1 MANEPCLPVRLT
13 AWQNA
18 QLKLK
23 FEQNLRQH
31 SKKGKKNA
39 SASRWE
45 NMAKLYAN
53 YAAWRGEQPSSHS
66 KLPVKFC
73 LTSFWPNQIAEE
85 PRAQPSM
92 PPKA

>member
-1 MANEPCLPVRLT
+1 MQWPTNRVCLT

-23 FEQNLRQH
+23 FEQNLRSIQ
-31 SKKGKKNA
+31 KKRQKEC
-39 SASRWE
+39 E

-85 PRAQPSM
+85 ELSA
-92 PPKA
+92 